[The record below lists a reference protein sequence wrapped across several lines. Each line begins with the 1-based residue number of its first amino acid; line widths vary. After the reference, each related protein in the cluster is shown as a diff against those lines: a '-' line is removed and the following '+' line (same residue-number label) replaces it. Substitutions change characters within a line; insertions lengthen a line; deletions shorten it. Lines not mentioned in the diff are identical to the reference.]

1 MIKKSKI
8 ALLLGFTLFAVTLGL
23 YWQTRTFSFIDYDD
37 IKYIHKSG
45 AVTNGLCIDSITW
58 AFGPEQCRQ
67 VSNWHPITTLS
78 WMLDVSLFGVNA
90 GAMHLHNAFV
100 HSVNGVLLFLFLLML
115 MRCMGQ
121 TGRATVSDR
130 AAACSESIALPRDDR
145 ACAGHGRA
153 TVSDRAEAC
162 SESIALPENAARSE
176 NVALPLYIAAFIGAA
191 FWAWHPL
198 RAESVAWVSSRKD
211 VLSILFLL
219 PGLMAYLKALR
230 GGGKVW
236 LFVSGVCYLFA
247 YFSKPT
253 AVVYPLLAA
262 MLEYVVTRRI
272 SWRQNELLVYLM
284 VILMAATFIVQDV
297 GGATVMTLPL
307 RLRLENS
314 IAGLGHY
321 VSATVWPT
329 HLSIFYKYEVPVSFT
344 RFLTGSVFLIVVF
357 WFLLDVILPRIKR
370 YWHARHEPISAGG
383 YAIEPVM
390 LIAFGLLWFGFALAP
405 VIGLIQVGFA
415 SCADRYTYLSGLGV
429 SVILVVLAHYF
440 QDRIARFKT
449 RKSRS
454 LLLILFGSLFAGVL
468 VLLTV
473 LATHYITQWKNTQTV
488 FDHAARVTEGN
499 YVAYC
504 NAGGEPLNDGRYGEA
519 FERFFESS
527 KYMFAE
533 LERKRL
539 STPYKNMIA
548 TNLAIAFSG
557 TEGDWVE
564 RTALGAKMTNNVVLS
579 TKVKIDDPLAVKK
592 IFAQGLY
599 SYWKEL
605 DSLAIQ
611 YFDEAIK
618 LAPLDDYLWRFKG
631 YSLERMGLKQE
642 ALVAFKRSFSLKPA
656 KDIQQRI
663 KALEQAIAAGN

>member
-8 ALLLGFTLFAVTLGL
+8 ALLLGVTLFMVTFGL

-37 IKYIHKSG
+37 IEYIHKSG
-45 AVTNGLCIDSITW
+45 AVTNGLSIASVTW

-67 VSNWHPITTLS
+67 MSNWHPITTLS

-115 MRCMGQ
+115 LRCMGQ
-121 TGRATVSDR
+121 R
-130 AAACSESIALPRDDR
+130 
-145 ACAGHGRA
+145 GRA

-162 SESIALPENAARSE
+162 SESIALP
-176 NVALPLYIAAFIGAA
+176 LYLAAFIGAA

-357 WFLLDVILPRIKR
+357 WFLLDVIVPRIKR

-579 TKVKIDDPLAVKK
+579 TKVKMDDPLAVKK